1 MLIRGCSVL
10 VLGSGIWDLGIA
22 TFRCNG
28 LSHLNK
34 GLCVFS
40 SKWFSLFSAAM
51 LATTVSSPIS
61 AAQNVILIIGDGMDD
76 QQITMARN
84 YLHGAE
90 GALTLDSM
98 PARSAVQVITR
109 ASEPPFKP
117 IYVADSAN
125 SATAIATGVTTSRG
139 RISTSVVDADLRLIS
154 QDLKEAGYA
163 VGIVSTASVTDA
175 TPAVFMANISRRFCE
190 NPGAMQG
197 EQGRGLF
204 TADCPEDLI
213 ANGGKGSISE
223 QIARSPVDLV
233 LGGGMKHFEPL
244 SESGQQTV
252 LDLARSQGF
261 RIMETLDDI
270 AAVQTELNN
279 SATEAQVSEA
289 NRSSG
294 EGALSSTSATGSAAA
309 DESRLQ
315 VSSSPRLLGLFTPST
330 MPVRWIS
337 SSGEAAQ
344 YPEPSMLNHVHEY
357 LGEVELPEPVR
368 CEPNAAYGATPPLA
382 KMTELALA
390 QLSQRSD
397 KGFFLMVESAS
408 IDKQSHAR
416 RPCGQIGE
424 LAQLEES
431 LQLALAFAEQSPGT
445 IVLVTADHGQAAQ
458 IIPDGSMFAGYG
470 IPVYTPG
477 QLQRVITPEG
487 SVMAMNYA
495 TNEFQAEEHTGV
507 NVPLFGN
514 EAAEPFMRP
523 FLQQSDLHGLIL
535 NAFGLSE

>member
-1 MLIRGCSVL
+1 
-10 VLGSGIWDLGIA
+10 
-22 TFRCNG
+22 
-28 LSHLNK
+28 
-34 GLCVFS
+34 
-40 SKWFSLFSAAM
+40 
-51 LATTVSSPIS
+51 
-61 AAQNVILIIGDGMDD
+61 
-76 QQITMARN
+76 
-84 YLHGAE
+84 
-90 GALTLDSM
+90 
-98 PARSAVQVITR
+98 
-109 ASEPPFKP
+109 
-117 IYVADSAN
+117 
-125 SATAIATGVTTSRG
+125 
-139 RISTSVVDADLRLIS
+139 
-154 QDLKEAGYA
+154 
-163 VGIVSTASVTDA
+163 
-175 TPAVFMANISRRFCE
+175 
-190 NPGAMQG
+190 
-197 EQGRGLF
+197 
-204 TADCPEDLI
+204 
-213 ANGGKGSISE
+213 
-223 QIARSPVDLV
+223 
-233 LGGGMKHFEPL
+233 
-244 SESGQQTV
+244 
-252 LDLARSQGF
+252 
-261 RIMETLDDI
+261 
-270 AAVQTELNN
+270 
-279 SATEAQVSEA
+279 
-289 NRSSG
+289 
-294 EGALSSTSATGSAAA
+294 
-309 DESRLQ
+309 
-315 VSSSPRLLGLFTPST
+315 
-330 MPVRWIS
+330 VRWIS

>member
-1 MLIRGCSVL
+1 MISL
-10 VLGSGIWDLGIA
+10 
-22 TFRCNG
+22 
-28 LSHLNK
+28 
-34 GLCVFS
+34 
-40 SKWFSLFSAAM
+40 KWFSFSTVAM
-51 LATTVSSPIS
+51 LVATLSPPIN

-98 PARSAVQVITR
+98 PARAAVQVITR
-109 ASEPPFKP
+109 GSEQPFKP

-139 RISTSVVDADLRLIS
+139 RISTSVEDADLRLIS

-190 NPGAMQG
+190 NPGAMKG

-244 SESGQQTV
+244 EESGQQTV
-252 LDLARSQGF
+252 LDLARRQGF
-261 RIMETLDDI
+261 RVLESLDDI
-270 AAVQTELNN
+270 AAMTAELT
-279 SATEAQVSEA
+279 SGAETAQEIEVS
-289 NRSSG
+289 NHRS
-294 EGALSSTSATGSAAA
+294 EGASDANGMA
-309 DESRLQ
+309 DAVAEAKTAMQ
-315 VSSSPRLLGLFTPST
+315 VNSIPRLLGLFTPST

-337 SSGEAAQ
+337 STGEAARH
-344 YPEPSMLNHVHEY
+344 PEPSVLNHVHEY
-357 LGEVELPEPVR
+357 LGEVELPEPVS
-368 CEPNAAYGATPPLA
+368 CVPNAAYGNTPPLA
-382 KMTELALA
+382 SMTELAIQ

-431 LQLALAFAEQSPGT
+431 LQVALAFAEKSPGT
-445 IVLVTADHGQAAQ
+445 VVLVTADHGQAAQ

-487 SVMAMNYA
+487 SVMSMNYA

-514 EAAEPFMRP
+514 EAAAPFVRPFM
-523 FLQQSDLHGLIL
+523 QQSDLHSLIL
-535 NAFGLSE
+535 NVFGLSE

>member
-1 MLIRGCSVL
+1 MLV
-10 VLGSGIWDLGIA
+10 A
-22 TFRCNG
+22 T
-28 LSHLNK
+28 L
-34 GLCVFS
+34 
-40 SKWFSLFSAAM
+40 
-51 LATTVSSPIS
+51 SSPIN

-98 PARSAVQVITR
+98 PARAAVQVITR

-139 RISTSVVDADLRLIS
+139 RISTSVDDADLRLIS

-190 NPGAMQG
+190 NPGAMKG

-204 TADCPEDLI
+204 TADCPEDLV

-233 LGGGMKHFEPL
+233 LGGGMKHFEPF

-252 LDLARSQGF
+252 LELARSEGF
-261 RIMETLDDI
+261 EVLTSLDEILAMQRKLRIGLAEPQDTKTNSLT
-270 AAVQTELNN
+270 AAD
-279 SATEAQVSEA
+279 
-289 NRSSG
+289 SG
-294 EGALSSTSATGSAAA
+294 MQEGADSEVLNKDG
-309 DESRLQ
+309 DESNL
-315 VSSSPRLLGLFTPST
+315 SPRLLGLFTPST
-330 MPVRWIS
+330 MPVRLIS
-337 SSGEAAQ
+337 STGEAAQ

-357 LGEVELPEPVR
+357 LGEVELPEPVS
-368 CEPNAAYGATPPLA
+368 CEPNAAYGNTPPLA
-382 KMTELALA
+382 SMTELAIE
-390 QLSQRSD
+390 QLSRRSD
-397 KGFFLMVESAS
+397 RGFFLMVESAS

-431 LQLALAFAEQSPGT
+431 LQVALAFAEQSPGT
-445 IVLVTADHGQAAQ
+445 VVLVTADHGQAAQ

-487 SVMAMNYA
+487 SVMSMNYA

-514 EAAEPFMRP
+514 EAAAPFMRP

-535 NAFGLSE
+535 DVFGLSK